1 MKQPQTTPETLNGNG
16 AESDQQRSDYIAATM
31 KVASDNATDLGN
43 QGETQAFFATE
54 NDSMHVIAD
63 IAAWNYDQGKPLAD
77 DQLGSLVEAITPAII
92 DRRARST
99 RAIEVD
105 PHTGFGN
112 NAAFT
117 RALATAEG
125 DPDTLI
131 FMFDGDNFGKINKKV
146 SHEAGDE
153 AIKHTARSI
162 KEIAKIFHCE
172 RLFRLGG
179 DEFAIIADGMD
190 LETAEQMR
198 DMIVAYFST
207 RNYGSKRDPVKISL
221 SGGIGQTHLE
231 ADRDMQKMK
240 QSKKGIRGVGRK
252 AVDFLRPGVSS
263 KTQKV
268 A

>member
-1 MKQPQTTPETLNGNG
+1 MKQPQPTPETLNG
-16 AESDQQRSDYIAATM
+16 AESDLQRSDYIAETM
-31 KVASDNATDLGN
+31 KVATDNATDLGN

-63 IAAWNYDQGKPLAD
+63 IAAWNYDRGKPLSD
-77 DQLGSLVEAITPAII
+77 DQLSSLVETITPAII

-99 RAIEVD
+99 RALGID

-112 NAAFT
+112 KSAFT
-117 RALATAEG
+117 RALATAEEH
-125 DPDTLI
+125 PDTLI
-131 FMFDGDNFGKINKKV
+131 LMFDGDNFGKINKKI

-153 AIKHTARSI
+153 AIKYTARTI
-162 KEIAKIFHCE
+162 QEIAKIFHCE

-179 DEFAIIADGMD
+179 DEFAIIADGLD

-207 RNYGSKRDPVKISL
+207 RTYGPKRDPVKISL

-231 ADRDMQKMK
+231 ADRDMQRMK

-252 AVDFLRPGVSS
+252 AVEFLKPGVSS
-263 KTQKV
+263 KRQKI